1 MNGRFIILGW
11 PTQMIFAIDGSADD
25 DVENLP
31 MNRGNQKDTEPQL
44 FWDAEVERFVVG
56 FCGSSAVLLG
66 DEPVTSAVS
75 RQHFFE

>member
-31 MNRGNQKDTEPQL
+31 MNRGNQKDTEPQVC
-44 FWDAEVERFVVG
+44 WDAEVERFVVLD
-56 FCGSSAVLLG
+56 FVDLL
-66 DEPVTSAVS
+66 PCFWAMS
-75 RQHFFE
+75 Q